1 MFIISIISLVLSILS
16 LCKIPNDYVSFTL
29 FIIFG
34 LIFYKSLI
42 SEANW
47 ITKSQVT
54 TPKLTFRQFI
64 TMYEVMPDRFILNEY
79 NVFYKRYEGD
89 VDFKTYF
96 DFLRYKH
103 FKNNIE
109 KHEVK
114 MNQLNRQA
122 ELIKALHRDLAN
134 MQKENDDFMKQ
145 KLREQAHIIDLQFK
159 EKLEDERS
167 DSKQDP

>member
-16 LCKIPNDYVSFTL
+16 LCKIPNDFVSFTL

-34 LIFYKSLI
+34 LIFCKSLI

-47 ITKSQVT
+47 ITELEVT
-54 TPKLTFRQFI
+54 RPKLTFRQFI
-64 TMYEVMPDRFILNEY
+64 TMYEVMPDRFFLNEY
-79 NVFYKRYEGD
+79 DVTYRDEGD

-103 FKNNIE
+103 FKNNIKKYE
-109 KHEVK
+109 IK
-114 MNQLNRQA
+114 MDQLNRQA

-134 MQKENDDFMKQ
+134 MQKENDDFVKQ
-145 KLREQAHIIDLQFK
+145 KLKEHIIDLK
-159 EKLEDERS
+159 LREKLENERS
-167 DSKQDP
+167 DNKQDP

>member
-34 LIFYKSLI
+34 LIFCKSLI
-42 SEANW
+42 GEANW
-47 ITKSQVT
+47 ISESQVT

-64 TMYEVMPDRFILNEY
+64 TMYEALPDRFFLNEY
-79 NVFYKRYEGD
+79 NVTYRDEGD

-103 FKNNIE
+103 FKNNIKKYE
-109 KHEVK
+109 IK

-134 MQKENDDFMKQ
+134 MQKENDDFYEAKT
-145 KLREQAHIIDLQFK
+145 
-159 EKLEDERS
+159 ERTGTYH
-167 DSKQDP
+167 

>member
-34 LIFYKSLI
+34 LIFYGSLT
-42 SEANW
+42 SGVNW
-47 ITKSQVT
+47 ITESHVT

-64 TMYEVMPDRFILNEY
+64 TMYEALPDRFFLNEH
-79 NVFYKRYEGD
+79 NVTYRDEGD

-103 FKNNIE
+103 FKNNIK

-114 MNQLNRQA
+114 MDQLNRQA

-134 MQKENDDFMKQ
+134 MQKENDDFV
-145 KLREQAHIIDLQFK
+145 KLKLKEHIIDLKIK
-159 EKLEDERS
+159 ERLENERS
-167 DSKQDP
+167 DNKQDP

>member
-34 LIFYKSLI
+34 LIFYWSLT
-42 SEANW
+42 SGVNW
-47 ITKSQVT
+47 ITESQVT

-64 TMYEVMPDRFILNEY
+64 TMYEALPDRFFLNEH
-79 NVFYKRYEGD
+79 NVTYRDEGD

-134 MQKENDDFMKQ
+134 MQKENDDFVKQ
-145 KLREQAHIIDLQFK
+145 KLKEHIIDLKLK
-159 EKLEDERS
+159 ERLENERS
-167 DSKQDP
+167 DNKQDP

>member
-34 LIFYKSLI
+34 LIFYGSLT
-42 SEANW
+42 SGVNW
-47 ITKSQVT
+47 ITESQVT

-64 TMYEVMPDRFILNEY
+64 TMYEALPDRFFLNEY
-79 NVFYKRYEGD
+79 NVTYRDEGD

-96 DFLRYKH
+96 DFLRYEH

-122 ELIKALHRDLAN
+122 ELIKALQRDLAKK
-134 MQKENDDFMKQ
+134 QEENDDFIKQ
-145 KLREQAHIIDLQFK
+145 KLREHIIDLK
-159 EKLEDERS
+159 LREKLEDERS
-167 DSKQDP
+167 DNKQDP

>member
-34 LIFYKSLI
+34 LIFYGSLT
-42 SEANW
+42 SGVNW
-47 ITKSQVT
+47 ITESQVD

-64 TMYEVMPDRFILNEY
+64 TMYEALPDRFFLNEH
-79 NVFYKRYEGD
+79 NVTYRDEGD

-96 DFLRYKH
+96 DFLKYKH
-103 FKNNIE
+103 FKNNIKKYE
-109 KHEVK
+109 IK
-114 MNQLNRQA
+114 MDQLNRQA

-145 KLREQAHIIDLQFK
+145 KLREQAHIIDLQLK
-159 EKLEDERS
+159 ERLENERS
-167 DSKQDP
+167 DNKQDP

>member
-1 MFIISIISLVLSILS
+1 MFIISIISLVLSISS

-34 LIFYKSLI
+34 LIFCKSLI

-64 TMYEVMPDRFILNEY
+64 TMYEVMPDRFILHEY

-96 DFLRYKH
+96 DFLRYEH

-122 ELIKALHRDLAN
+122 ELIKALQRDLAKK
-134 MQKENDDFMKQ
+134 QEENDDFMKQ
-145 KLREQAHIIDLQFK
+145 KLREQAHIIDLQLK
-159 EKLEDERS
+159 EKLENERS